1 MPNRL
6 FTFGCSFTN
15 YHWPTYADILA
26 KQFDSYSNWGESGAG
41 NFFIFNSLIEAIKRE
56 KINKDDTVC
65 IMWSSIAREDRYV
78 NNKWLLSG
86 SIYTQEIY
94 DESFIKQFA
103 DPTGY
108 LLRDLSYISAS
119 KQILSSLGC
128 KWYFFSIVPLAC
140 YEDCIVSWFDIDKKI
155 IDLYKDDIA
164 SIRPSVYET
173 IFNYDW
179 NSRIG
184 YRNFNEK
191 DHSKNT
197 LVFDFLMLGELFQNN
212 HHHAGS
218 KPNFAAKWWEI
229 DPVYPVIKVLDFVG
243 IIKLAR
249 VDS

>member
-1 MPNRL
+1 MQD
-6 FTFGCSFTN
+6 
-15 YHWPTYADILA
+15 YIH
-26 KQFDSYSNWGESGAG
+26 
-41 NFFIFNSLIEAIKRE
+41 IK

-65 IMWSSIAREDRYV
+65 IMWSSLAREDRYV

-119 KQILSSLGC
+119 KQILTSLGC

-173 IFNYDW
+173 IFNNDW
-179 NSRIG
+179 HSRIG
-184 YRNFNEK
+184 YRNFN
-191 DHSKNT
+191 D
-197 LVFDFLMLGELFQNN
+197 
-212 HHHAGS
+212 
-218 KPNFAAKWWEI
+218 
-229 DPVYPVIKVLDFVG
+229 
-243 IIKLAR
+243 IKLNYNNCKGASWPTWDNFLIQYNN
-249 VDS
+249 DSLGKLKNEILIDYKFGQQMIRTDYHPTPIEHLEYLDKIVPELPVTDATRKWVTSINGRLLKLDNIHWYSNAPKVRF